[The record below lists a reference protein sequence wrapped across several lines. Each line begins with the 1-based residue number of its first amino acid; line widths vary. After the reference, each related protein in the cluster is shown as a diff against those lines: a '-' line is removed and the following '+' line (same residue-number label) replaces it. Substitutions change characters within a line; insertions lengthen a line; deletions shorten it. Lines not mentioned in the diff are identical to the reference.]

1 MSTLDYF
8 DILNILETLYFTD
21 DIELLYFEQNKNF
34 LFVDA
39 IIDTKAVQMTI
50 DVQTRQLQ
58 SATGEN
64 VCSDEGLNPKDTRKR
79 TDWAIKIKTEKKG

>member
-1 MSTLDYF
+1 MTTLDYL

-21 DIELLYFEQNKNF
+21 DIELLYYEQNKNF

-39 IIDTKAVQMTI
+39 IIDKKAVQMTI

-58 SATGEN
+58 TATGTIQ
-64 VCSDEGLNPKDTRKR
+64 VKS
-79 TDWAIKIKTEKKG
+79 

>member
-8 DILNILETLYFTD
+8 DIVNILETLYFTD
-21 DIELLYFEQNKNF
+21 DIEVIYFEQNKNF

-39 IIDTKAVQMTI
+39 IIDEKAVQMTI
-50 DVQTRQLQ
+50 DVQTRQLR
-58 SATGEN
+58 SATGQN
-64 VCSDEGLNPKDTRKR
+64 VCSDEHLNPKDTRKR

>member
-1 MSTLDYF
+1 MSTLDYL

-21 DIELLYFEQNKNF
+21 DIEVLYFEQNKNF

-39 IIDTKAVQMTI
+39 IIDKKAVQMTI
-50 DVQTRQLQ
+50 DVQTRRLQ
-58 SATGEN
+58 TATGEN
-64 VCSDEGLNPKDTRKR
+64 VCSDEHLNPKDTRKR